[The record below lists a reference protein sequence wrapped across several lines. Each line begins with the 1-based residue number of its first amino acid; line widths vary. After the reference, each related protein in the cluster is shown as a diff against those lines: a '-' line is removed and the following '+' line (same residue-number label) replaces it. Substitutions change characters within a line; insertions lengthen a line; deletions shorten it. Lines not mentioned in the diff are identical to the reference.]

1 MDAVSTVGPGAG
13 EIVGDSPDRRVEI
26 LADADPLHATWSRF
40 GPGREGA
47 GLHVHHHHTDLFYV
61 LDGELTVRMGIED
74 RHVAV
79 GAGNLVRVPPLV
91 VHGFR
96 NGGSADVRYL
106 NFHAPGCG
114 FAGFM
119 RGLRDGTGVGFDQDE
134 PPADGGRP
142 VTDAV
147 IGEGDRVADEA
158 GRRIDRLCD
167 EPAIAISRVELAA
180 WLRPGADRRRGLPVR
195 PRGRCG
201 RRRGRRARGV
211 DRGQLGGGAGRGRDL
226 ARGPGG
232 GALPGDP
239 RAGGDMSP
247 EFLLTSLV
255 VVATPGTGVVYTLA
269 AGLARGTRA
278 SLVAALGCTLGIVPH
293 MLAAITGLAALLHA
307 SAVAFGVLKWAGVAY
322 LLYLAWT
329 MLRDEDTL
337 AIDRDD
343 TPASSRRII
352 STAVLINILNPK
364 LTAFFFAFLPQFVEP
379 GDPHEFL
386 TMLQL
391 SAVFMAITLV
401 VFCAYGTFAAA
412 FRRRLIARPRVV
424 VWLRRAFAGSFIAL
438 GAKLALTR
446 Q

>member
-96 NGGSADVRYL
+96 NGGAADVRYL

-167 EPAIAISRVELAA
+167 EPEIAISRIELGAGSAPEPIAA
-180 WLRPGADRRRGLPVR
+180 EAYLYVLEGDAAVAADDGRAELIAGSWAAVPDGAAISPAGPEAVRYLAIHAPGA
-195 PRGRCG
+195 
-201 RRRGRRARGV
+201 
-211 DRGQLGGGAGRGRDL
+211 
-226 ARGPGG
+226 
-232 GALPGDP
+232 
-239 RAGGDMSP
+239 
-247 EFLLTSLV
+247 T
-255 VVATPGTGVVYTLA
+255 
-269 AGLARGTRA
+269 
-278 SLVAALGCTLGIVPH
+278 
-293 MLAAITGLAALLHA
+293 
-307 SAVAFGVLKWAGVAY
+307 
-322 LLYLAWT
+322 
-329 MLRDEDTL
+329 
-337 AIDRDD
+337 
-343 TPASSRRII
+343 
-352 STAVLINILNPK
+352 
-364 LTAFFFAFLPQFVEP
+364 
-379 GDPHEFL
+379 
-386 TMLQL
+386 
-391 SAVFMAITLV
+391 
-401 VFCAYGTFAAA
+401 
-412 FRRRLIARPRVV
+412 
-424 VWLRRAFAGSFIAL
+424 
-438 GAKLALTR
+438 
-446 Q
+446 